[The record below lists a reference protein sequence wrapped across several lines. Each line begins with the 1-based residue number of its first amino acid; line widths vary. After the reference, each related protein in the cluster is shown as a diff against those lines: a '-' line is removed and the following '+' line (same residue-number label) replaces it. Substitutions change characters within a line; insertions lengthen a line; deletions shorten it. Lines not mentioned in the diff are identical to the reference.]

1 MSIADPMPAGGKP
14 LVHSEAELSAIWNKW
29 RAENPAPALNRE
41 IHLRV
46 EEYDRNR
53 IKAEKHRQWKSAVSE
68 AARIKKHGPRPPFPR
83 LADTWDGDGDEYWA
97 APTDHHHFRE
107 SAIIDGLNVKRESD
121 YVEHCMN
128 TAGFI
133 MPDAPYKKSLRRRFV
148 RYDQSVRLAMIL
160 VNGGA
165 RKPECRRN
173 APSILTLVSRQEIK
187 LPIIPRV
194 NFLPETA
201 ASRRS
206 PMLKE
211 VETHLERN
219 RYARMATF
227 SIGKRTPLNRV
238 RETHKRLTRKL
249 SKLNAEL
256 WFKAVAAIVFRAVEY
271 GTPKLCVLTADITL
285 HVHAHTIFQPHRFVA
300 PKKWRKFCKRVSRY
314 IGAHWDA
321 GRPVDNPRE
330 LVKYPVK
337 PADLE
342 KMHELGG
349 DAAVCEFY
357 RQTIGLRMVE
367 TLGSLRVQRSSMKN
381 TKRRRVKERNADGW
395 IPATRRSWNS
405 RGRSVTKAAIRA
417 KRKQTAT
424 TAEFRAGMEQ
434 MQGFCHLP
442 EPTPAAPKMLNRIVA
457 RLAPAPFASR
467 VYEPAAFVWN
477 FDGNW
482 DAITSHRC
490 VARVIAAVRP
500 QVEESLKRVA
510 RERQRATGPHNSS
523 HQSRNCPDGE
533 NEIGLLNS
541 PPDPFRRHLEAIS
554 T

>member
-1 MSIADPMPAGGKP
+1 MSIADPIPAGGKRLSDEEISSAWAEWKANNPPEP
-14 LVHSEAELSAIWNKW
+14 LS
-29 RAENPAPALNRE
+29 RE

-46 EEYDRNR
+46 EEFDRNR
-53 IKAEKHRQWKSAVSE
+53 LKAEKLREWKRAVAE
-68 AARIKKHGPRPPFPR
+68 AAHIKQHGPRPPFPR
-83 LADTWDGDGDEYWA
+83 LADTWDGAGDEYWT
-97 APTDHHHFRE
+97 APNDHQHARE

-133 MPDAPYKKSLRRRFV
+133 MPEAPYQKSLRRRFV
-148 RYDQSVRLAMIL
+148 RYDQSVRLALIL
-160 VNGGA
+160 VKGGA
-165 RKPECRRN
+165 RRPESRRN

-227 SIGKRTPLNRV
+227 SIGKRTPLLRV
-238 RETHKRLTRKL
+238 RETHSRLTRKL
-249 SKLNAEL
+249 SKLNAEP
-256 WFKAVAAIVFRAVEY
+256 WFKAIATIVFRAVEY
-271 GTPKLCVLTADITL
+271 GTPKLCALTADITL
-285 HVHAHTIFQPHRFVA
+285 HVHAHTIFQPHRFVP

-321 GRPVDNPRE
+321 GRPVENPRE

-342 KMHELGG
+342 KMHALGG
-349 DAAVCEFY
+349 DEAVCEFY
-357 RQTIGLRMVE
+357 RQTVGLRMVE
-367 TLGSLRVQRSSMKN
+367 TLGALRVQRSSLKN
-381 TKRRRVKERNADGW
+381 TKRRRVKERNADGDW

-405 RGRSVTKAAIRA
+405 QGRSVTKAAQRA
-417 KRKQTAT
+417 KRGKTAA
-424 TAEFRAGMEQ
+424 TAKFRAGMETL
-434 MQGFCHLP
+434 QGFCHLP

-490 VARVIAAVRP
+490 VARVVEAVRP
-500 QVEESLKRVA
+500 QVEESLKKLA
-510 RERQRATGPHNSS
+510 RAKQRASGAHNSP
-523 HQSRNCPDGE
+523 HQSHNCPAEQNDF
-533 NEIGLLNS
+533 GLLNA
-541 PPDPFRRHLEAIS
+541 PPDPFRRHLEAVS